1 MTQSQ
6 PAAALD
12 HLRVL
17 DLTNGLGQMCPRAL
31 GDLGADVIK
40 IEPLEGDPTR
50 RMAPFAGD
58 EPGPERSL
66 RFIHANR
73 SKRSAVIDLDT
84 QEGRDAVR
92 ALAERADILVEDRH
106 PGYLARLGLGYD
118 KLRELNPALV
128 FVSITPFGQTGPHAK
143 YRGGDLIT
151 QSTSGMMIANGDDGT
166 RPCMAPF
173 EITAQVGCI
182 QAAFGALLA
191 IRARRT
197 TGRGQHVDLSLQEA
211 TISAEHP
218 YIYRYSHENVIT
230 RREGKHSPFGAVNTY
245 LCGDGKYANISVYND
260 GHFAR
265 LARDIMEHPVL
276 SEDVWMNRTVR
287 RENRELIDT
296 LLEEYTETVEC
307 DELVERGQR
316 IGIPVTPVM
325 TVDGFVHHPHTEAR
339 EFFIEMDHP
348 VIGRHRAPGPP
359 VQLGAS
365 PWQAIRPAP
374 LLGQHTEEVLQEIN
388 DIQPRRLDLA
398 GAEIDS
404 PAPKSFK
411 PLSDIRVADM
421 TRAVAGPVSTRYLA
435 TFGAETIK
443 IEEAGATPAQEPQEL
458 NRCKLSCVADARM
471 PGGKELIKDLV
482 NVSDVVVENFK
493 PGVMDKL
500 GVGYEDLRQGKP
512 DLIMIA
518 MPGMGSA
525 GPISDYLAYGQQV
538 MGLTGLTHIWGH
550 PESPLNTRIKM
561 PYPDFVTGSFASLA
575 VAAALEWRER
585 TGEGQF
591 MEIAQVEAT
600 AHLMGVAYMDYLQNG
615 RIAQPRGNFSDTHAP
630 HDVYPCLGHDAW
642 CAIEV
647 GTDEEWQA
655 LVQAMGRPAWAQ
667 GERYQT
673 LAGRIENKDD
683 LDRGVGEWTGRLTP
697 RLLMNTLQKAGVP
710 AGIVA
715 SGEDLYYDNHLRS
728 RPGAI
733 ASIDHKD
740 LGVIDYK
747 GVNVH
752 LSETPGWAGDANP
765 TRGQDNMYVFMG
777 ILGLD
782 HDQIQHLAASGTIT

>member
-40 IEPLEGDPTR
+40 IEPPEGDPTR

-73 SKRSAVIDLDT
+73 SKRSAVVDLDT
-84 QEGRDAVR
+84 AEGRDIVR
-92 ALAERADILVEDRH
+92 ALAERSDILVEDRT
-106 PGYLARLGLGYD
+106 PGYLARLGLGYER
-118 KLRELNPALV
+118 LRDLNPALV
-128 FVSITPFGQTGPHAK
+128 YVSITPFGQTGPHAR
-143 YRGGDLIT
+143 YRGGDLVS
-151 QSTSGMMIANGDDGT
+151 QAASGMMIANGDDGM

-173 EITAQVGCI
+173 EITAQVGCV

-197 TGRGQHVDLSLQEA
+197 TGRGQRVDVSLQEA
-211 TISAEHP
+211 TISSEHP
-218 YIYRYSHENVIT
+218 YIFRYSHEQVIT

-245 LCGDGKYANISVYND
+245 LCADGGYANISVYND

-265 LARDIMEHPVL
+265 LAREIMDHPIL
-276 SEDVWMNRTVR
+276 SDEMWLNRGVR
-287 RENRELIDT
+287 RDNRELIDT
-296 LLEEYTETVEC
+296 YVQEYTETVEC

-316 IGIPVTPVM
+316 IGIPVTPVL
-325 TVDGFVHHPHTEAR
+325 TVDGFVRHPQTEAR
-339 EFFIEMDHP
+339 EFFVEMDHP
-348 VIGRHRAPGPP
+348 VIGKHRAPGPP
-359 VQLGAS
+359 VRMDAS
-365 PWQAIRPAP
+365 PWQPTRPAP
-374 LLGQHTEEVLQEIN
+374 LLGQHTDEVIQEIAA
-388 DIQPRRLDLA
+388 IPPRREEA
-398 GAEIDS
+398 SGASGDS
-404 PAPKSFK
+404 PAPPRFQ
-411 PLSDIRVADM
+411 PLTGVRVADL
-421 TRAVAGPVSTRYLA
+421 TRAVAGPVATRYLA
-435 TFGAETIK
+435 TFGAEDIK
-443 IEEAGATPAQEPQEL
+443 IEEAGAPPAQEPQEL
-458 NRCKLSCVADARM
+458 NRCKLSCVADARR
-471 PGGKELIKDLV
+471 PGGKELIHNLV

-493 PGVMDKL
+493 PGVSDKL
-500 GVGYEDLRQGKP
+500 GIGYEDLRKGKP

-518 MPGMGSA
+518 MPGMGNS
-525 GPISDYLAYGQQV
+525 GPIRDYLAYGQQV

-550 PESPLNTRIKM
+550 PESSLDTRIKM
-561 PYPDFVTGSFASLA
+561 PYPDFVAGSFTSLA
-575 VAAALEWRER
+575 VVAALEWRER
-585 TGEGQF
+585 TGEGQY

-615 RIAQPRGNFSDTHAP
+615 RIAQPTGNFSDAHAP

-655 LVQAMGRPAWAQ
+655 LVAAMGNPAWAQ
-667 GERYQT
+667 EERFTT
-673 LAGRIENKDD
+673 LVGRIEHKAD
-683 LDRGVGEWTGRLTP
+683 LDSRIGEWTRGFTP
-697 RLLMNTLQKAGVP
+697 RLLMNTLQKAGTP

-715 SGEDLYYDNHLRS
+715 SGEDLYYDIHLRS

-733 ASIDHKD
+733 VSIDHKD

-765 TRGQDNMYVFMG
+765 VRGQDNMYVFMG

-782 HDQIQHLAASGTIT
+782 HDQIAQLASTGTIT

>member
-12 HLRVL
+12 HLRIL

-40 IEPLEGDPTR
+40 IEPPEGDPTR

-73 SKRSAVIDLDT
+73 SKRSAVIDLDAP
-84 QEGRDAVR
+84 EGRETAR
-92 ALAERADILVEDRH
+92 GLAERADILVEDRQ
-106 PGYLARLGLGYD
+106 PGYLARLGLGYEQ
-118 KLRELNPALV
+118 LRELNPGLV
-128 FVSITPFGQTGPHAK
+128 YVSITPFGQTGPHSG
-143 YRGGDLIT
+143 YRGGDLVT
-151 QSTSGMMIANGDDGT
+151 QSTSGMMIANGDDGA

-173 EITAQVGCI
+173 EITAQVGCV

-191 IRARRT
+191 VRARRT

-260 GHFAR
+260 LHFGR
-265 LARDIMEHPVL
+265 LARDIMEHPIL

-307 DELVERGQR
+307 DEFVERGQR
-316 IGIPVTPVM
+316 VGIPVTPV
-325 TVDGFVHHPHTEAR
+325 TTIDGFVHHPHTEAR
-339 EFFIEMDHP
+339 GFFVEMDHP

-365 PWQAIRPAP
+365 PWQPARPAP
-374 LLGQHTEEVLQEIN
+374 LLGQHTQEVLQEIN
-388 DIQPRRLDLA
+388 DVQPRRHDFP
-398 GAEIDS
+398 GAES
-404 PAPKSFK
+404 AAAVPKSYK
-411 PLSDIRVADM
+411 PLSDIRVADF

-443 IEEAGATPAQEPQEL
+443 IEEAGAPPPQEPQEL
-458 NRCKLSCVADARM
+458 NRCKLSCVADARR

-482 NVSDVVVENFK
+482 NASDVVVENFK

-500 GVGYEDLRQGKP
+500 GIGYDDLRQGKP

-518 MPGMGSA
+518 MPGMGST

-600 AHLMGVAYMDYLQNG
+600 AHLMGVAYMDYLMNG
-615 RIAQPRGNFSDTHAP
+615 RVAQPRGNLSDTHAP

-647 GTDEEWQA
+647 GSDDEWQA

-667 GERYQT
+667 EERFQT
-673 LAGRIENKDD
+673 LSGRIENKEE
-683 LDRGVGEWTGRLTP
+683 LDRDVGEWTSRLTP

-710 AGIVA
+710 AGVVA

-733 ASIDHKD
+733 VSIDHKD

-765 TRGQDNMYVFMG
+765 VRGQDNMYVFMG

-782 HDQIQHLAASGTIT
+782 HDQIQDLAASGTIT

>member
-1 MTQSQ
+1 MTLPQ

-17 DLTNGLGQMCPRAL
+17 DLTNGLGQMCPRTL

-40 IEPLEGDPTR
+40 IEPPDGDPTR

-73 SKRSAVIDLDT
+73 SKRSAVVDLDT
-84 QEGRDAVR
+84 PEGRETVR
-92 ALAERADILVEDRH
+92 AMAERADILVEDRQ
-106 PGYLARLGLGYD
+106 PGYLAGLGLGYD
-118 KLRELNPALV
+118 KLRELNPGLV
-128 FVSITPFGQTGPHAK
+128 YVSITPFGQTGPHAR
-143 YRGGDLIT
+143 YRGGDLVT
-151 QSTSGMMIANGDDGT
+151 QSSSGMMIANGDDGA
-166 RPCMAPF
+166 RPCMAPY
-173 EITAQVGCI
+173 EITAQVGCV

-191 IRARRT
+191 VRARRT

-316 IGIPVTPVM
+316 IGIPVTPVL

-339 EFFIEMDHP
+339 QFFVEMDHP

-359 VQLGAS
+359 VQFGAT
-365 PWQAIRPAP
+365 PWQAVRPAP
-374 LLGQHTEEVLQEIN
+374 LLGQHTEEALQEIN
-388 DIQPRRLDLA
+388 DIRPRRLDFP
-398 GAEIDS
+398 GDENDS
-404 PAPKSFK
+404 PAPKAYK

-443 IEEAGATPAQEPQEL
+443 VEEAGAQPAQEPQEL

-482 NVSDVVVENFK
+482 NASDVVVENFK

-500 GVGYEDLRQGKP
+500 GIGYDDLRQGKP
-512 DLIMIA
+512 DLVMIA
-518 MPGMGSA
+518 MPGMGST

-550 PESPLNTRIKM
+550 ADSPLNTRIKM
-561 PYPDFVTGSFASLA
+561 PYPDFITGSFASLA

-585 TGEGQF
+585 TGEGQY

-600 AHLMGVAYMDYLQNG
+600 AHLMDVAYMDYLQNG

-647 GTDEEWQA
+647 GTDDEWQA

-667 GERYQT
+667 DERFDT
-673 LAGRIENKDD
+673 LAGRIENKVD
-683 LDRGVGEWTGRLTP
+683 LDRSIGEWTGRLTP
-697 RLLMNTLQKAGVP
+697 RLVMNTLQKAGVP

-715 SGEDLYYDNHLRS
+715 SGEDLYYDIHLRS

-733 ASIDHKD
+733 VSIDHGK
-740 LGVIDYK
+740 LGVAEYK

-765 TRGQDNMYVFMG
+765 ARGQDNMYVFMG

-782 HDQIQHLAASGTIT
+782 HDQIQDLAASGTIT